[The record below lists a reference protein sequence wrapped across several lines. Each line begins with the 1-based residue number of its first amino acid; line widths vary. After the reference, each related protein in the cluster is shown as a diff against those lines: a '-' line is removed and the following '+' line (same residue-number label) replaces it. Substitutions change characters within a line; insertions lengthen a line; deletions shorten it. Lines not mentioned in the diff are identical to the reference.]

1 MSAHRLA
8 EVDLGALDW
17 TLRLLRMGATPSTSP
32 SDAELLAQASSG
44 VPGRVPGC
52 VHTDLL
58 AAGLI
63 PEPFL
68 DGVED
73 ELRWIGES
81 DWRYETWIEL
91 PDLGADARD
100 ELVLDGVQTCAQVLI
115 DGRPVAS
122 VASMHREHRIDP
134 GRVAPGRHR
143 LTLDFE
149 SAALAMTDADD
160 GTLPY
165 DWAYPYNR
173 LRIMASSGGWD
184 WGPTLVT
191 AGLWRPGRWQR
202 WTGARLRA
210 TVRTE
215 LSERNPRR
223 SSMSKPAKEVSTR
236 STDDDQGFPN
246 ADWAEGT
253 VVVDVELDGA
263 SGIVEVVVN
272 GRTVVEAID
281 GAGQVRVAVDS
292 PRLWW
297 PAGEGDQ
304 HRYDVEVRLAGTAQV
319 LRRRVGFRHVELDTA
334 PDEHGEAFRLVVNG
348 RPLFAR
354 GANWIPDDALIVRA
368 DRYRE
373 RVEQARGAHLNL
385 LRVWGGGVYEADRFY
400 DACDELGVL
409 VWQDFAFACAA
420 YPESPSMAAEVDQ
433 EARFQ
438 VRRLR
443 SHPAVVL
450 WNGSNEALQG
460 WTDWD
465 WPARVGDQG
474 WGELYY
480 RQLLPAVVAD
490 EHPGTPY
497 LPSSPF
503 STMAGAGPNTDSSG
517 TVHLWDQ
524 WNVRDHASY
533 REHVPRF
540 VAEFGHQAPAMTST
554 LRAASGGASLT
565 VPGLAGRQKQPGGI
579 QRILDRMEG
588 NLPSVRT
595 LDACFGDWSWAAQLI
610 QADALT
616 AAVEH
621 FRSHWPRTAGAV
633 VWQLNDCWPAVSWS
647 LIDHAGRLKPAYQ
660 AVKRAFSPRLVSLQ
674 QRDGEP
680 HLVLINDTREEWR
693 AEIVVSRQH
702 LLDGTVASERLSVAV
717 PPSTVVT
724 RRVDARLA
732 TPRSRR
738 DELLV
743 AQDADWLTAPVG
755 EQPAGRAWLPL
766 CRADGVR
773 WPKPEV
779 AVTGARSS
787 GEGLVVDVRAE
798 VLVSSLTLEVDAL
811 GADAGLLPLLLPGE
825 TGQLLVTGA
834 STLEAEVARAAV
846 RTRNQLWHR

>member
-1 MSAHRLA
+1 MSPHRLVD
-8 EVDLGALDW
+8 VDLGALEW
-17 TLRLLRMGATPSTSP
+17 TVRLLRLRAASSTRPPS
-32 SDAELLAQASSG
+32 AELLARASAG
-44 VPGRVPGC
+44 VPARVPGC

-68 DGVED
+68 DGAED

-100 ELVLDGVQTCAQVLI
+100 ELVLEGVQTCAQVLI

-122 VASMHREHRIDP
+122 VASMHREHRLDP
-134 GRVAPGRHR
+134 GPLPPGRHR
-143 LTLDFE
+143 LTFDFE
-149 SAALAMTDADD
+149 SAALAMTAADD
-160 GTLPY
+160 GSLPY

-191 AGLWRPGRWQR
+191 AGLWRPARWQR

-210 TVRTE
+210 SVYTE
-215 LSERNPRR
+215 LKERNLPRL
-223 SSMSKPAKEVSTR
+223 SSSKPGAREVSPG
-236 STDDDQGFPN
+236 STDCD
-246 ADWAEGT
+246 AELLDEGV
-253 VVVDVELDGA
+253 VVVDVDLDGA
-263 SGIVEVVVN
+263 PGTVE
-272 GRTVVEAID
+272 
-281 GAGQVRVAVDS
+281 VAVDGRTAVAAVDGS
-292 PRLWW
+292 GQLRVGVKRPRLWW

-304 HRYDVEVRLAGTAQV
+304 DRYDVEVRLAGTDQLV
-319 LRRRVGFRHVELDTA
+319 RHRVGFRQVELDTS

-368 DRYRE
+368 KGYRE

-385 LRVWGGGVYEADRFY
+385 LRVWGGGIYEDDRFY

-420 YPESPSMAAEVDQ
+420 YPETPGMAAEVEH

-438 VRRLR
+438 ARRLR
-443 SHPAVVL
+443 GHPAVVL

-460 WTDWD
+460 WADWD
-465 WPARVGDQG
+465 WPAQVGDQG

-480 RQLLPAVVAD
+480 RQMLPAIVAD

-497 LPSSPF
+497 IPSSPF
-503 STMAGAGPNTDSSG
+503 STMAGVGPNTDGSG

-524 WNVRDHASY
+524 WNVRDHPSY

-540 VAEFGHQAPAMTST
+540 VAEFGHQAPAMTAT
-554 LRAASGGASLT
+554 LRAASRGAPLT
-565 VPGLAGRQKQPGGI
+565 VAGLAGRQKQPGGMR
-579 QRILDRMEG
+579 RILARMEG
-588 NLPSVRT
+588 NLPSVDMLETRF
-595 LDACFGDWSWAAQLI
+595 DDWSWAAQLI

-616 AAVEH
+616 TAVEH

-647 LIDHAGRLKPAYQ
+647 LIDHAGRLKPGYQ

-680 HLVLINDTREEWR
+680 HLVLINDTREEWP
-693 AEIVVSRQH
+693 AEVVVSREH
-702 LLDGTVASERLSVAV
+702 VTDGALASESLTVLV
-717 PPSTVVT
+717 PPCAVVT
-724 RRVDARLA
+724 QRVDVRLA

-738 DELLV
+738 DEVLL
-743 AQDADWLTAPVG
+743 AQDDAWLNAPVADR
-755 EQPAGRAWLPL
+755 PAGRAWLPL

-773 WPKPEV
+773 WPAPEV
-779 AVTGARSS
+779 SIAGVRSTAD
-787 GEGLVVDVRAE
+787 GLVADVRAE
-798 VLVSSLTLEVDAL
+798 TMVGSLTLEVDAL
-811 GADAGLLPLLLPGE
+811 GADAGLLPLLVPGE
-825 TGQLLVTGA
+825 TGQLLVTGTGVGA
-834 STLEAEVARAAV
+834 LAAEVARLAV